1 MKIAV
6 LGYGTIGSGVVE
18 VLDRNRASITKRAGE
33 EISVKYILDL
43 REFPGDPM
51 EDAVVHDFSVIAED
65 DEVGCVVEAMGGIE
79 PAYSYVKESLLRGK
93 SVCTSNK
100 ALVAAHGAELLE
112 IARQKKINF
121 LFEASVGGGI
131 PIIRP
136 LNQSLTSEEI
146 MEITGIVNGTTNYI
160 LTKMSQEGAT
170 FEDAL
175 KEAQDLGYA
184 ERNPEADVEGHDAGR
199 KLAILASLSYGMQ
212 VDFEDIYME
221 GITKITDTDFKYAE
235 DLGAEIKLLAQGKR
249 VEDSFYAMVT
259 PKMIR
264 DENPLYSVRGVFN
277 SILVKGNTLGDV
289 MFYGSGAGKLP
300 TASAVV
306 ADVIDA
312 TKHQGKNIMTIWSSK
327 KLALADQKE
336 YESAFFVR
344 VPEAEEAK
352 AKEVFGDVEEVK
364 LLASSGVMGEFAFV
378 TKKMS
383 EKAFEEKAACVTVL
397 NRIRTEWEAK

>member
-18 VLDRNRASITKRAGE
+18 VLETNKESITKRAGE
-33 EISVKYILDL
+33 EISVKYVLDL
-43 REFPGDPM
+43 REFPGNPI
-51 EDAVVHDFSVIAED
+51 EDILVHDFATIAED
-65 DEVGCVVEAMGGIE
+65 EEVGCVVETMGGTE
-79 PAYSYVKESLLRGK
+79 PAYSYVKECLLRGK

-100 ALVAAHGAELLE
+100 ALVAKHGAELLE

-136 LNQSLTSEEI
+136 LNQALTSEQI
-146 MEITGIVNGTTNYI
+146 LEITGIVNGTTNFI

-170 FEDAL
+170 FEAAL

-199 KLAILASLSYGMQ
+199 KLAILASLSYGQQ

-221 GITKITDTDFKYAE
+221 GITKVSDTDFKYAE
-235 DLGAEIKLLAQGKR
+235 ALGAEIKLLAQGKM
-249 VEDSFYAMVT
+249 EDGNFYAMVA

-264 DENPLYSVRGVFN
+264 EANPLYSVRGVFN
-277 SILVKGNTLGDV
+277 SILVKGNTLGEV

-306 ADVIDA
+306 ADVIDV
-312 TKHQGKNIMTIWSSK
+312 TKNQGRNIVTIWSNK
-327 KLALADQKE
+327 KLAPADHME
-336 YESAFFVR
+336 MENSFFVR
-344 VPEAEEAK
+344 VPAADEAK
-352 AKEVFGDVEEVK
+352 AKEVFGDIAEVS
-364 LLASSGVMGEFAFV
+364 ADVAGEFAFV
-378 TKKMS
+378 TKKMT

-397 NRIRTEWEAK
+397 NRIRTEWEA

>member
-18 VLDRNRASITKRAGE
+18 VLETNKESITKRAGE
-33 EISVKYILDL
+33 EISVKYVLDL
-43 REFPGDPM
+43 REFPGNPI
-51 EDAVVHDFSVIAED
+51 EDILVHDFATIAED
-65 DEVGCVVEAMGGIE
+65 EEVGCVVETMGGTE
-79 PAYSYVKESLLRGK
+79 PAYSYVKECLLRGK

-100 ALVAAHGAELLE
+100 ALVAKHGAELLE

-136 LNQSLTSEEI
+136 LNQALTSEQI
-146 MEITGIVNGTTNYI
+146 LEITGIVNGTTNFI

-170 FEDAL
+170 FEAAL

-199 KLAILASLSYGMQ
+199 KLAILASLSYGQQ

-221 GITKITDTDFKYAE
+221 GITKVSDTDFKYAE
-235 DLGAEIKLLAQGKR
+235 ALGAEIKLLAQGKM
-249 VEDSFYAMVT
+249 EDGNFYAMVA

-264 DENPLYSVRGVFN
+264 EANPLYSVRGVFN
-277 SILVKGNTLGDV
+277 SILVKGNTLGEV

-306 ADVIDA
+306 ADVIDV
-312 TKHQGKNIMTIWSSK
+312 TKNQGRNIVTIWSNK
-327 KLALADQKE
+327 KLTPACHCDME
-336 YESAFFVR
+336 NAFFVR
-344 VPEAEEAK
+344 VPAADAAK
-352 AKEVFGDVEEVK
+352 AKEVFGDIAEVS
-364 LLASSGVMGEFAFV
+364 ADVAGEFAFV
-378 TKKMS
+378 TKKMT

-397 NRIRTEWEAK
+397 NRIRTEWEA

>member
-18 VLDRNRASITKRAGE
+18 VLERNGASIAKRAGE
-33 EISVKYILDL
+33 EITVKYVLDL
-43 REFPGDPM
+43 REFPGSPI
-51 EDAVVHDFSVIAED
+51 EDMLVHEFSRIAED
-65 DEVGCVVEAMGGIE
+65 EEVGCVVETMGGIE
-79 PAYSYVKESLLRGK
+79 PAYSYVKECLLRGK

-100 ALVAAHGAELLE
+100 ALVAKHGAELLE

-170 FEDAL
+170 FEAAL

-235 DLGAEIKLLAQGKR
+235 VLGAEIKLLAQGKR
-249 VEDSFYAMVT
+249 AEDKFYAMVT

-264 DENPLYSVRGVFN
+264 EDNPLYSVRGVFN

-312 TKHQGKNIMTIWSSK
+312 TKHQGTNITTIWSNK
-327 KLALADQKE
+327 KLALSDRMEA
-336 YESAFFVR
+336 ESGFFVR

-352 AKEVFGDVEEVK
+352 VREVFGEVEEVK
-364 LLASSGVMGEFAFV
+364 LAASAGVTGEFAFL

-383 EKAFEEKAACVTVL
+383 EKEFEEKAAKVTVL
-397 NRIRTEWEAK
+397 NRIRTEWSM